1 VLQVLDVHKAFGGV
15 HAVRGVSFSLDKG
28 VVAGLLGPNGA
39 GKSTTIRMIAGL
51 IPPDAGS
58 ISVGGHDTLDGSMAA
73 RSLIGY
79 MPESSPLYEE
89 MTAEGLLRFR
99 AELRGIGRRERG
111 AVVGKAI
118 ERCRLEDVRRRRIVA
133 LSKGYRQRVALASAI
148 LGEPSLVI
156 LDEPTSGLDPSQVLE
171 TRRLVRELGE
181 RSAVLITSHVLGEI
195 EAMCAKVI
203 IIARGQVLAQGS
215 LAELSRE
222 ASAGN
227 GALRHVVEVQADAA
241 RCACFAGAPGVVS
254 SRVVELGD
262 GWTRVEIEPS
272 GETPDLRE
280 RLGEVARAEGL
291 PLRVLRRE
299 EPTLESL
306 FMRVTGDGPSA
317 KRDGARDGK
326 VGA

>member
-1 VLQVLDVHKAFGGV
+1 
-15 HAVRGVSFSLDKG
+15 
-28 VVAGLLGPNGA
+28 
-39 GKSTTIRMIAGL
+39 MIAGL

-73 RSLIGY
+73 RGLIGY

-111 AVVGKAI
+111 AAVGKAI
-118 ERCRLEDVRRRRIVA
+118 ERCRLEDVRRRRVVA

-215 LAELSRE
+215 LADLARE

-227 GALRHVVEVQADAA
+227 GTLRHVVEVRAAAA
-241 RCACFAGAPGVVS
+241 RCGCFAGVAGVVG

-272 GETPDLRE
+272 GATPDLRE
-280 RLGEVARAEGL
+280 RLGDVARAVHVSPNYLTGL
-291 PLRVLRRE
+291 FRAETGTPLGKFILAERMALAQVRLGRAGASVKAVA
-299 EPTLESL
+299 LELGFADPFAFSRAFKRATGRSPRAWAAVRSGSL
-306 FMRVTGDGPSA
+306 AMAS
-317 KRDGARDGK
+317 
-326 VGA
+326 